1 MSEPLESTLHKI
13 KKEFNLTPKEA
24 LAELMPIRKSLFIG
38 IPKETAF
45 QEKRIALTP
54 NSVATMVNQGHRV
67 LIECGAGENANFD
80 DEEYLNA
87 GADMAYSK
95 DEVFKAGILLKCA
108 PLLPEEISLLHA
120 GQVLFS
126 PVLLP
131 GMLKS
136 TIKGMMEKKV
146 TALSYEYIKSDYNHY
161 PFTRSM
167 GEIAGSFA
175 ILLAGKYLS
184 HESGKGILLGGISG
198 QPPCK
203 VLILGAGAVGEAAAR
218 AAIGMGA
225 QVQVFDDNIFRL
237 TRLQNHLGQKVYT
250 SVIDPLNLKKNL
262 SRADVL
268 IGALSAIGGRTPCVV
283 SESMV
288 QGMKKGSVI
297 IDVSIDHGGCVET
310 SRVTDHDHPIFIKH
324 GVIHYGVPNIAS
336 NVARTAS
343 YAMSNILAPMLRQ
356 ISQTGGVEHMVRNHA
371 GLRHG
376 TYLYKGALTKEFIA
390 QKFDLK
396 FTDLELILSAD
407 F

>member
-13 KKEFNLTPKEA
+13 KKEFSLTPKEA

-54 NSVATMVNQGHRV
+54 NSVATLVNQGHRV
-67 LIECGAGENANFD
+67 LIEYGAGESANFD

-95 DEVFKAGILLKCA
+95 EDVFKAGILLKCA

-167 GEIAGSFA
+167 GEIAGSYA

-268 IGALSAIGGRTPCVV
+268 IGALNAIGGRTPCVV

>member
-13 KKEFNLTPKEA
+13 KKEFSLTPKEA

-54 NSVATMVNQGHRV
+54 NSVATLVNQGHRV
-67 LIECGAGENANFD
+67 LIEYGAGENANFD

-87 GADMAYSK
+87 GADLAYSK
-95 DEVFKAGILLKCA
+95 EDVFKAGILLKCA
-108 PLLPEEISLLHA
+108 PLLPEEISLLHG
-120 GQVLFS
+120 GQVIFS

-167 GEIAGSFA
+167 GEIAGSYA

-203 VLILGAGAVGEAAAR
+203 VLILGAGAVGEASAR

-237 TRLQNHLGQKVYT
+237 TRLQNHLGHKLYT

-268 IGALSAIGGRTPCVV
+268 IGALNAIGGRTPCVV

>member
-1 MSEPLESTLHKI
+1 MSEQLESTLHKI
-13 KKEFNLTPKEA
+13 KKEFSLTPKEA

-38 IPKETAF
+38 VPKETAF

-54 NSVATMVNQGHRV
+54 NSVATLVNQGHRV
-67 LIECGAGENANFD
+67 LIESGAGDNANFD

-95 DEVFKAGILLKCA
+95 EEVFKAGTLLKCA
-108 PLLPEEISLLHA
+108 PLLPEELNLLHT
-120 GQVLFS
+120 GQVIFS

-136 TIKGMMEKKV
+136 TLKSMMDKKV
-146 TALSYEYIKSDYNHY
+146 TAISYEYIKSDYNHY

-167 GEIAGSFA
+167 GEIAGNYA

-203 VLILGAGAVGEAAAR
+203 VLIIGAGAVGEAAAR
-218 AAIGMGA
+218 SAIGMGA

-237 TRLQNHLGQKVYT
+237 TRLQNHLGQKIYT

-262 SRADVL
+262 GRADVL
-268 IGALSAIGGRTPCVV
+268 IGALNAVAGKTPCVV

-324 GVIHYGVPNIAS
+324 GVIHYCVPNIAS

-356 ISQTGGVEHMVRNHA
+356 VSQAGGVESMIRSHA

>member
-1 MSEPLESTLHKI
+1 
-13 KKEFNLTPKEA
+13 
-24 LAELMPIRKSLFIG
+24 
-38 IPKETAF
+38 
-45 QEKRIALTP
+45 
-54 NSVATMVNQGHRV
+54 V
-67 LIECGAGENANFD
+67 LIEYGAGENANFD

-95 DEVFKAGILLKCA
+95 EDVFKAGILLKCA
-108 PLLPEEISLLHA
+108 PLLPEEISLLHG
-120 GQVLFS
+120 GQVIFS

-167 GEIAGSFA
+167 GEIAGSYA
-175 ILLAGKYLS
+175 IILAGKYLS

-262 SRADVL
+262 SRADVV
-268 IGALSAIGGRTPCVV
+268 IGALNAIGGKTPCVV

-376 TYLYKGALTKEFIA
+376 TYLYKGALAKEFIA